1 MFDNLKK
8 LHETA
13 LKEISEIDSP
23 ELLTNIRNNYLS
35 KKSELMKMMSLMKN
49 LNAEDKAKFGQE
61 INAIKQDIT
70 NRIEQKRQEIESELL
85 KKKLESEVID
95 FTLPSYSYS
104 KGSKHPFQIII
115 DDVSNIFIGMGY
127 NIVEGTEVELD
138 HFNFE
143 LLNVPKDHPARDMQ
157 DSFTSMKII

>member
-85 KKKLESEVID
+85 KK
-95 FTLPSYSYS
+95 
-104 KGSKHPFQIII
+104 
-115 DDVSNIFIGMGY
+115 N
-127 NIVEGTEVELD
+127 
-138 HFNFE
+138 
-143 LLNVPKDHPARDMQ
+143 
-157 DSFTSMKII
+157 